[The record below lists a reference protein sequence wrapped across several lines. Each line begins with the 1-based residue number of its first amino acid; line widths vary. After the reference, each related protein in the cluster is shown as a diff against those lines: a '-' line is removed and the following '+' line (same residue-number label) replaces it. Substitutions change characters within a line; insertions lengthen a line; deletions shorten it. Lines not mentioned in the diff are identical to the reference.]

1 MYVDGGNEKSG
12 KLPVSEV
19 TDGGVESTS
28 GHVLSEHTWD
38 KARNYVVKQL
48 TKPDLLMDNVSK
60 NIVLF
65 INIR

>member
-19 TDGGVESTS
+19 TDGGVEYTS

-38 KARNYVVKQL
+38 
-48 TKPDLLMDNVSK
+48 
-60 NIVLF
+60 
-65 INIR
+65 